1 MGRKRTS
8 EIYSIF
14 GQIDAVVAESMA
26 AEGKIR
32 RIEQNMIPP
41 TALFD
46 NQGRKAFFAVVIPD
60 EYAGEFMNRVEALRA

>member
-1 MGRKRTS
+1 MKRRT

-14 GQIDAVVAESMA
+14 GQIDAVVAEEMA
-26 AEGKIR
+26 AEGKVR

-46 NQGRKAFFAVVIPD
+46 DQGRKAVFAIVMPD
-60 EYAGEFMNRVEALRA
+60 EYAGEFMDRVEKLRW